1 MTRHHQRQMTGRAAA
16 AGQTETAHQLPGHAA
31 LVFLQ
36 TRQKHAD
43 EETPHRPSLGTS
55 HRHHRLTFQSAEV
68 TRPGRSQMTTE
79 PEGPGWRLQTATR
92 GVSTSQQ
99 EAVGT
104 PSQGP
109 RVSETLPQAR
119 KAKGSELQLNSPVI
133 PGKLHL

>member
-1 MTRHHQRQMTGRAAA
+1 MTRHHQRQMTGWAAA
-16 AGQTETAHQLPGHAA
+16 AGQTETAHQLPGHPA

-43 EETPHRPSLGTS
+43 EETPHKPSLGTS

-79 PEGPGWRLQTATR
+79 PEGPGWRLRMATR